1 MYDRLDIIP
10 ISKAPKEQIS
20 KYGSGPWRIFSFRG
34 EVTQDTACSLR
45 SAISCAKAR
54 GGSKTMDIELA
65 FENRQTAIRFAE
77 ALVRAAEAARPTR
90 RLKP

>member
-34 EVTQDTACSLR
+34 EVTQDTE
-45 SAISCAKAR
+45 AR
-54 GGSKTMDIELA
+54 CGSKTMDIALA